1 MRNLQRIWLPCHVH
15 IPALTYDGVV
25 QLVEIALRERLFP
38 RSQSE
43 REALQSKHYYQMQS
57 VTAY

>member
-1 MRNLQRIWLPCHVH
+1 
-15 IPALTYDGVV
+15 VV